1 MLPWVVLVS
10 CLVLLLALVDW
21 RQGVLGLLVVVVL
34 QDVFRKLTP
43 SAPSYFILWTGALF
57 ALIFLVAYAQGAV
70 RGLRPLYLH
79 DSGLRR
85 AWWLFFLMVLLQGA
99 HTLERL
105 GNPMVAT
112 LGLIFYFAPV
122 AALLV
127 GIAYARSERQ
137 IERFVITY
145 VLIMVPTALTVYLSP
160 EYAKDWPV
168 LRDVGSF
175 TGAALVISGDRGPL
189 LSHPGLLRVGELA
202 AWHAAT
208 AIAFISVLVIRR
220 PSLLLRILAG
230 LAIIALLGA
239 IILTGRRKMLM
250 TLTIFFTLQWTL
262 LIVLRQGLNRLTVT
276 VLVMILAG
284 SLAFALLGQD
294 KPQADRRNSAY
305 VQRGLSVFE
314 SADER
319 LDRSI
324 DLLNAAWYRAGVL
337 GIGAGMAGQ
346 GARYAGG
353 TDAEDEDEDEDEEDA
368 RAGRIQGAAEA
379 GVGMIVVE
387 LGGAGAAI
395 VLWLLY
401 RLATRLWFGVGLL
414 GDSLLVYAAS
424 FSALLIANM
433 ATFGAANQLYGDH
446 AVLIL
451 LGLVAGMLFASVNAG
466 IKLKRRQTQLQ
477 QKALGSGRPSGPA
490 NRLRPGVR

>member
-1 MLPWVVLVS
+1 MLAWVTLVS
-10 CLVLLLALVDW
+10 FGALLLALVDW
-21 RQGVLGLLVVVVL
+21 RKGVLGLLLVVVL

-43 SAPSYFILWTGALF
+43 NAPAYYILWTGAMF
-57 ALIFLVAYAQGAV
+57 GLIFLVAYARGAI

-79 DSGLRR
+79 DRGLRR
-85 AWWLFFLMVLLQGA
+85 AWQLFFLMVLFQAGQS
-99 HTLERL
+99 LERL
-105 GNPMVAT
+105 GNPLVAT

-122 AALLV
+122 AALLT

-137 IERFVITY
+137 IERFIITY
-145 VLIMVPTALTVYLSP
+145 VLIMVPTVLTVYLSP
-160 EYAKDWPV
+160 DYAKDWSV

-175 TGAALVISGDRGPL
+175 TGTELLISGDRGPL
-189 LSHPGLLRVGELA
+189 VSHPGLLRVGELA

-208 AIAFISVLVIRR
+208 AIAFISVLVMRR

-230 LAIIALLGA
+230 VAIIALLGA

-262 LIVLRQGLNRLTVT
+262 LIVLRKGLNRLTVT
-276 VLVMILAG
+276 LLILILTGA
-284 SLAFALLGQD
+284 LTFALLGQD
-294 KPQADRRNSAY
+294 RAQAVGRSSKY
-305 VQRGLSVFE
+305 VERGLTVFY

-319 LDRSI
+319 LTQSI
-324 DLLNAAWYRAGVL
+324 NLLKAAWNRAGVF
-337 GIGAGMAGQ
+337 GVGAGMAGQ

-353 TDAEDEDEDEDEEDA
+353 NDSGDEYAE
-368 RAGRIQGAAEA
+368 RSGGLQGATEG

-395 VLWLLY
+395 VLWLIY
-401 RLATRLWFGVGLL
+401 SLATRLWYGMTLL
-414 GDSLLVYAAS
+414 SDSLLLYAAS

-451 LGLVAGMLFASVNAG
+451 LGLVAGMLFALVNAG
-466 IKLKRRQTQLQ
+466 IKRRQAQLQ
-477 QKALGSGRPSGPA
+477 QKALGSGQASVKR
-490 NRLRPGVR
+490 RQTD